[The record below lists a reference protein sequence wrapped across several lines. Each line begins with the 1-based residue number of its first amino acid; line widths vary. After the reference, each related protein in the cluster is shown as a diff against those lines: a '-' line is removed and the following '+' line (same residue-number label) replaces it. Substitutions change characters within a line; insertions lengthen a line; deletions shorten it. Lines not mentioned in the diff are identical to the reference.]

1 MRRTLFVLLRLGIGI
16 GLLVYLVE
24 SKVVDPR
31 VFARLISS
39 WPISVLAIALLLVD
53 LVLMAWRLCCLFRAR
68 GMPLAFVSSF
78 ELTALSSFFA
88 SFLPGR
94 AGGDVAKVF
103 YASREIA
110 AGGRKLSPS
119 CSSIAPWDSFRSCS
133 CLCCSRRS
141 FPACCG
147 WWPCAFRS

>member
-78 ELTALSSFFA
+78 AADRPELLLRQLSARKSWRRCGQ
-88 SFLPGR
+88 SLLCL
-94 AGGDVAKVF
+94 AG
-103 YASREIA
+103 E
-110 AGGRKLSPS
+110 
-119 CSSIAPWDSFRSCS
+119 
-133 CLCCSRRS
+133 
-141 FPACCG
+141 
-147 WWPCAFRS
+147 